1 MKRLIVYIAF
11 FSYGTF
17 EWITNFQYQLLEANL
32 LLISNLVI
40 ILFLILARLK
50 AFKAER
56 GSLKKVSM
64 EIEDI
69 HQVKLERIAYN
80 AATYIQIAFTLSLIS
95 MLVGFILLRNTH
107 PVIVLWSLILLGI
120 SFVSLFPSEK
130 IVRITNPN
138 FKFPDPQSE
147 NYEQEYFNQFDD
159 GEKFVILKGLYKL
172 YGTVIW
178 GLILLASALMFYSVF
193 SDDSQVVGIIG
204 IGILLLLIQVSYTMS
219 IKPSKH
225 NLK

>member
-11 FSYGTF
+11 FLYGIF
-17 EWITNFQYQLLEANL
+17 EWITNIQYQLLEANL

-40 ILFLILARLK
+40 ILFLILAQLNVY
-50 AFKAER
+50 KAER

-80 AATYIQIAFTLSLIS
+80 AITYIQIASTLSLIS
-95 MLVGFILLRNTH
+95 GFVGFILLRNTH
-107 PVIVLWSLILLGI
+107 PGIVLWSFILLGI
-120 SFVSLFPSEK
+120 SFVSLFPREK

-138 FKFPDPQSE
+138 FKFPDPQSK

-172 YGTVIW
+172 HRTVIW
-178 GLILLASALMFYSVF
+178 GLILLASALMYYSVF
-193 SDDSQVVGIIG
+193 TDNSQVVGIIG
-204 IGILLLLIQVSYTMS
+204 IGILLLLIQVTYTMS